1 MAEISKGVRAILSVP
16 LVYNLWG
23 VLIGGRSANL
33 ELVSRHMKASPG
45 ESVLDIGCGTGSFL
59 EALPEG
65 VDYTGFDISE
75 DYIAEARTKFGER
88 ATFVHAAV
96 GQRPELGEGIFDL
109 AIAVGVLHHLDDPEA
124 VALFELASSA
134 LKPGGR
140 LVTIDPV
147 FDDKQSR
154 MARWLISRDRGQNVR
169 SEDAYN
175 ALIPAGFSYCAS
187 EVLYDLIRIPYTHC
201 VVTCR
206 K

>member
-1 MAEISKGVRAILSVP
+1 MR
-16 LVYNLWG
+16 
-23 VLIGGRSANL
+23 
-33 ELVSRHMKASPG
+33 PG

-59 EALPEG
+59 ESLPED
-65 VDYTGFDISE
+65 VVYTGFDISE
-75 DYIAEARTKFGER
+75 DYITEARTKFGDR

-96 GQRPELGEGIFDL
+96 GEKPELGEGRFDL

-124 VALFELASSA
+124 VNLFELAASA
-134 LKPGGR
+134 LKPDGR

-147 FDDKQSR
+147 FDDGQSR

-169 SEDAYN
+169 TEEAYK
-175 ALIPAGFSYCAS
+175 ALIPGDFSQREA

-201 VVTCR
+201 VMTCG